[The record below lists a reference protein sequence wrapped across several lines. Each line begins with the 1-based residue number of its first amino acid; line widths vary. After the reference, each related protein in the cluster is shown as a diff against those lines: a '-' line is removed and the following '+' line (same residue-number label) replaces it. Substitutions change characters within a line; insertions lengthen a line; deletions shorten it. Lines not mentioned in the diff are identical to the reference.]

1 MSGELQK
8 FAALSQISFL
18 ALVFSH
24 SLWDKLAKFD
34 GNRDSARRS
43 VKRSNSLSK
52 KMQSLFFDRFG
63 VEKFHPESG
72 GQGQIW

>member
-24 SLWDKLAKFD
+24 SRWDKLAKFD
-34 GNRDSARRS
+34 GNRDSAICE
-43 VKRSNSLSK
+43 K
-52 KMQSLFFDRFG
+52 KQ
-63 VEKFHPESG
+63 
-72 GQGQIW
+72 